1 MKWIGLTGEVGYDC
15 IVIPGAADGTMCN
28 DFADNALNGQRFCGN
43 ELGLAKE
50 DSIKDAAMSGTIC
63 SKFWFNYW
71 MYYNIQHI

>member
-1 MKWIGLTGEVGYDC
+1 
-15 IVIPGAADGTMCN
+15 MCN

-63 SKFWFNYW
+63 SKF
-71 MYYNIQHI
+71 